1 MKKEKTPT
9 TNAMRLLEKAHI
21 PFETGTYEYDESDL
35 SGAHAAEVLGIDP
48 DIMFKTLVTRG
59 ERMGILVFCIPVCA
73 ELDLKKCAASSG
85 DKRVELIHVKELVS
99 LTGYVRGGCSPVG
112 MKQSVSRV
120 YRRQRKKSRADLR
133 QCRHARRSAYSFTR
147 RPRRFYK
154 SKILRSCTVS
164 SRQKERKEK

>member
-73 ELDLKKCAASSG
+73 ELDLKNVRHRPATSASS
-85 DKRVELIHVKELVS
+85 LS
-99 LTGYVRGGCSPVG
+99 
-112 MKQSVSRV
+112 M
-120 YRRQRKKSRADLR
+120 
-133 QCRHARRSAYSFTR
+133 
-147 RPRRFYK
+147 
-154 SKILRSCTVS
+154 
-164 SRQKERKEK
+164 

>member
-9 TNAMRLLEKAHI
+9 TNAMRLLEKSHI

-112 MKQSVSRV
+112 MK
-120 YRRQRKKSRADLR
+120 KKFPTFFSQKVKDMDL
-133 QCRHARRSAYSFTR
+133 
-147 RPRRFYK
+147 
-154 SKILRSCTVS
+154 ITVS
-164 SRQKERKEK
+164 AGIRGIQLLLNAAQLVDYVEAQCCDITKD

>member
-59 ERMGILVFCIPVCA
+59 A
-73 ELDLKKCAASSG
+73 YG
-85 DKRVELIHVKELVS
+85 DPRFLYS
-99 LTGYVRGGCSPVG
+99 RVRG
-112 MKQSVSRV
+112 
-120 YRRQRKKSRADLR
+120 A
-133 QCRHARRSAYSFTR
+133 
-147 RPRRFYK
+147 
-154 SKILRSCTVS
+154 
-164 SRQKERKEK
+164 

>member
-85 DKRVELIHVKELVS
+85 DKRVELIHVKERVCARRM
-99 LTGYVRGGCSPVG
+99 LTCGNEE
-112 MKQSVSRV
+112 SVSRV